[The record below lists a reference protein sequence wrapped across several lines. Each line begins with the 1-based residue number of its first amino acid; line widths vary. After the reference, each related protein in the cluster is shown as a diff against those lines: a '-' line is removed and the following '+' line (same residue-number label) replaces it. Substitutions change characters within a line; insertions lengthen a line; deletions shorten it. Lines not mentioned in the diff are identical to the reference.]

1 MAGDWIKMRSALT
14 TCPKVAAMARGLGTS
29 EGLAGLPRQALR
41 LMVIGALHSVWS
53 AVNEH
58 TADGVMA
65 NAYPEDLDDIAGI
78 HGFGMAMSTVG
89 WLEVDSVAGTL
100 TFPNF
105 DQWNTPGK
113 DRTNAERQ
121 RRHRERNGPVT
132 DRNGVTVTERN
143 GAVTVRNAVTVTTE
157 KSREEKRREETHTP
171 FGRVCVGDTRTQ
183 ADGLEA
189 HGVWEA
195 FRQAWNATANTKPYN
210 ALGCPPEALTAVLD
224 PVFLADYPKAL
235 ERLGKSTFFSDPAS
249 VTFFMRNWGR
259 ILAGEFDGRIQKQ
272 GREKAK
278 AFQLDEVQP

>member
-41 LMVIGALHSVWS
+41 MMVIGALHSVWS

-78 HGFGMAMSTVG
+78 HGFGMAMATVG

-157 KSREEKRREETHTP
+157 KSREEKRRDTHSL
-171 FGRVCVGDTRTQ
+171 RSCVCWRHTHPSRWLGSSWSLGSVQ
-183 ADGLEA
+183 AGLER
-189 HGVWEA
+189 HGQH
-195 FRQAWNATANTKPYN
+195 QAVQRPRMPSRGPY
-210 ALGCPPEALTAVLD
+210 GGSGPGIP
-224 PVFLADYPKAL
+224 
-235 ERLGKSTFFSDPAS
+235 R
-249 VTFFMRNWGR
+249 
-259 ILAGEFDGRIQKQ
+259 
-272 GREKAK
+272 
-278 AFQLDEVQP
+278 

>member
-1 MAGDWIKMRSALT
+1 
-14 TCPKVAAMARGLGTS
+14 
-29 EGLAGLPRQALR
+29 
-41 LMVIGALHSVWS
+41 
-53 AVNEH
+53 
-58 TADGVMA
+58 
-65 NAYPEDLDDIAGI
+65 
-78 HGFGMAMSTVG
+78 
-89 WLEVDSVAGTL
+89 
-100 TFPNF
+100 
-105 DQWNTPGK
+105 
-113 DRTNAERQ
+113 
-121 RRHRERNGPVT
+121 
-132 DRNGVTVTERN
+132 
-143 GAVTVRNAVTVTTE
+143 
-157 KSREEKRREETHTP
+157 
-171 FGRVCVGDTRTQ
+171 
-183 ADGLEA
+183 LEA